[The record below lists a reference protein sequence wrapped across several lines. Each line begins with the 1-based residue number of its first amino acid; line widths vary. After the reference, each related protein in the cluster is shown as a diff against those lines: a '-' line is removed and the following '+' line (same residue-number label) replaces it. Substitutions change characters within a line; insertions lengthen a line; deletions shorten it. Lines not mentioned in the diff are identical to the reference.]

1 MTRVDASHRIKSV
14 AVMPAKMVPVNLI
27 AKSAASVPPAFTSV
41 FDVYLAHCFDGT
53 PPIDP
58 DGYQD
63 VDPVFPTLNH
73 QERARD
79 IINNGWDAVV
89 GVKIRCVPEKDYAAL
104 AGLGAWA
111 FAMRAAQ
118 DWSMA
123 SEEDRRKGTGA
134 GGEGSGAARMTPKR
148 CRSLAIRSAS
158 SAHVSR
164 KASRPL
170 SGPSALTQTA
180 RWRSSV
186 SRM

>member
-1 MTRVDASHRIKSV
+1 M
-14 AVMPAKMVPVNLI
+14 LI
-27 AKSAASVPPAFTSV
+27 LFSPHF
-41 FDVYLAHCFDGT
+41 
-53 PPIDP
+53 
-58 DGYQD
+58 
-63 VDPVFPTLNH
+63 NH

-148 CRSLAIRSAS
+148 CRSLAITIGFLG
-158 SAHVSR
+158 SR
-164 KASRPL
+164 LTEGIKAIERAISLNPN
-170 SGPSALTQTA
+170 SALA
-180 RWRSSV
+180 LIGFANV
-186 SRM
+186 KVAP